1 MPITATNA
9 VSGSHRAPSKPAL
22 APRVLAGPL
31 VGTATA
37 IVQFNND
44 ASTLHPQERELEQQ
58 LAPARRADFAAGR
71 LAAAR
76 ALQALNVHG
85 PVLRDG
91 RRPLFP
97 EDAHGSISHCAG
109 HIGACFASIH
119 PQVLATGVDIER
131 TDRLGRDATHLG
143 SFVWI
148 IGRTR
153 GRCPRRGV
161 RPGRWWRF
169 SRSGWRCLATV

>member
-169 SRSGWRCLATV
+169 SRSG